1 VGFDFGFRSARS
13 SGPKP
18 ESRPRLVCVRLLL
31 LLSSAVKLASQ
42 GQTDTTAAVDAA
54 SVILDAAAARDCSP
68 EKQLA
73 EDTAIK
79 QSRAN
84 RGTMTNSTMAN
95 STMGGAIGS
104 GSPACMMLEL
114 VHLNCDKSG
123 QVRGAALGDAER
135 VGAGAVHG
143 GPQFAICVVKTSA
156 MWTFFSLL

>member
-1 VGFDFGFRSARS
+1 MLFCHG

-18 ESRPRLVCVRLLL
+18 ESKPRLVCVRWLL

-42 GQTDTTAAVDAA
+42 GQIDTAAAVDAT

-84 RGTMTNSTMAN
+84 RGTMTNRTMDN

-104 GSPACMMLEL
+104 GSPTCMMQEL

-143 GPQFAICVVKTSA
+143 GSSDAATMGRCNQGQV
-156 MWTFFSLL
+156 